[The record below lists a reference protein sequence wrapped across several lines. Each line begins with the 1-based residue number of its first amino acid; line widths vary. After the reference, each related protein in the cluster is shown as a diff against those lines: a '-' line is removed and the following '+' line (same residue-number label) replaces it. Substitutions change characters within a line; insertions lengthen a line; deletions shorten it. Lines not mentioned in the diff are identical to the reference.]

1 MRSNNDLIGQCL
13 VTIGKYLMN
22 MYSLMGEGR
31 EGEPMAG
38 FPRYPPVCDSGSAL
52 DSIHQNHLE
61 YLMTCKT

>member
-38 FPRYPPVCDSGSAL
+38 FPRYPPVCDSECRMMHAEDAL
-52 DSIHQNHLE
+52 HN
-61 YLMTCKT
+61 